1 VHKHVQSPA
10 KAMGKMCE
18 WLESF
23 SKKVVLVAHFG
34 TGYDHP
40 ILIRQMARAGLAE
53 RFQKS
58 IFGFSDTMIP
68 LKRTM
73 PKQRLKLT
81 VLGEEF
87 IPGWNMYEGKAHTAL
102 FDVWCMLMVFRVQNV
117 TFSPY
122 DFTKKVVFIGKMEKD
137 TSVLPPGH
145 KALVDNGVVSFDI
158 ATKICEVPTQEII
171 KLSRTS
177 TLKKLTELL
186 HPLVIRIS
194 TANEISSK
202 IRE

>member
-1 VHKHVQSPA
+1 
-10 KAMGKMCE
+10 MGKMCE

-53 RFQKS
+53 RFQKA

-102 FDVWCMLMVFRVQNV
+102 FDVWCMLMVFRNV
-117 TFSPY
+117 SENL
-122 DFTKKVVFIGKMEKD
+122 DD
-137 TSVLPPGH
+137 L
-145 KALVDNGVVSFDI
+145 LSFF
-158 ATKICEVPTQEII
+158 
-171 KLSRTS
+171 RF
-177 TLKKLTELL
+177 
-186 HPLVIRIS
+186 
-194 TANEISSK
+194 
-202 IRE
+202 